1 MPHSAAWPHVLINP
15 RVLQDR
21 RCFSMTCFHSHNTA
35 VACRA
40 DFTACR
46 CRLRLVGL
54 KENSCKPTWVTAFL
68 LGQQE
73 VVQQRQVVSVHIWYE
88 TLRCSDLCVS
98 ALAKIMINRI
108 MDARFSLK
116 LISVW
121 LLFLGNLI
129 LENPLKPQATLTAS
143 LPLCVYPL
151 SPFFSFLRVLTF
163 LSLSWAQ
170 QSLRNSSEVAWD
182 CKGRSTAAQ

>member
-1 MPHSAAWPHVLINP
+1 MSLSSSACWVEGKFLQANMSNSIFARSAGGGSAKTSCLGSHLIWDVKVLRP
-15 RVLQDR
+15 
-21 RCFSMTCFHSHNTA
+21 
-35 VACRA
+35 
-40 DFTACR
+40 
-46 CRLRLVGL
+46 
-54 KENSCKPTWVTAFL
+54 
-68 LGQQE
+68 
-73 VVQQRQVVSVHIWYE
+73 
-88 TLRCSDLCVS
+88 LC
-98 ALAKIMINRI
+98 LCTGKIMINRI